1 MRARRLAGRFAL
13 VAVVAVVAVV
23 AFAVW
28 TQVEADQG
36 VFPGPIQLSG
46 ILTIVAAA
54 WSVRERNDGW
64 AFTATAVAMGTT
76 VASIFIVLYPM

>member
-13 VAVVAVVAVV
+13 VAVVAVI

-28 TQVEADQG
+28 TQVEAEQQG